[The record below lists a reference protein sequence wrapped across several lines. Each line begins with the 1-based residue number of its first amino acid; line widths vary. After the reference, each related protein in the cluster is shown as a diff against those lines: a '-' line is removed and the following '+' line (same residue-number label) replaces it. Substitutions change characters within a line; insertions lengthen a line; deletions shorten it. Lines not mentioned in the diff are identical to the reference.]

1 MAKHTFLRVLRALQ
15 RRAYRLSH
23 LVAVKVLSFFDLVTI
38 LDDVLA
44 QYSKRSNFFIT
55 WDLKFVDSILSKR
68 NLGVVGANFYLA
80 NKLDSYRQAKTYP
93 NPFGSDL
100 AIVIQGPVI
109 QENDRTNKIVMYY
122 LTKFPEVRVIISTW
136 NDTPPS
142 HLECLQKLH
151 NENRIQL
158 VLNQTPGHPGLFN
171 VNLQIEST
179 RSGVS
184 AIPENCSFA
193 IKTRTDQLFVSPMF
207 LQDLHTLWYTYGV
220 NKGKARIVTTS
231 LNSFA
236 YRLYGATDMFHFGK
250 TVTLR
255 EFWAQALD
263 TRDLKELSVE
273 SENLK
278 DEGIKCVAEVYLNTN
293 FYKQRLN
300 REPNFTLEDSLR
312 FIAEN
317 FIIADHSPL
326 GQVWFKNSNLEK
338 RWSTA
343 RFPQKYYELSHL
355 DWLGLQLGISNWH
368 QYSSLVESKDFHL
381 N

>member
-1 MAKHTFLRVLRALQ
+1 
-15 RRAYRLSH
+15 
-23 LVAVKVLSFFDLVTI
+23 LSFFDLVAI

-44 QYSKRSNFFIT
+44 QYSKRSKFFIT
-55 WDLKFVDSILSKR
+55 WDLKFVDSVLSKR

-80 NKLDSYRQAKTYP
+80 NKFDSYRQAKTYP

-158 VLNQTPGHPGLFN
+158 VLNQTPELPGLFN
-171 VNLQIEST
+171 INLQIEST
-179 RSGVS
+179 RSGVL

-207 LQDLHTLWYTYGV
+207 LQDLHTLWYTYGM

-255 EFWAQALD
+255 EFWDQALD

-278 DEGIKCVAEVYLNTN
+278 DEGIKRVAEVYLNSN
-293 FYKQRLN
+293 FYKQRQN
-300 REPNFTLEDSLR
+300 REPCFTLEDSLS

-355 DWLGLQLGISNWH
+355 DWLGLQLGTSNWH